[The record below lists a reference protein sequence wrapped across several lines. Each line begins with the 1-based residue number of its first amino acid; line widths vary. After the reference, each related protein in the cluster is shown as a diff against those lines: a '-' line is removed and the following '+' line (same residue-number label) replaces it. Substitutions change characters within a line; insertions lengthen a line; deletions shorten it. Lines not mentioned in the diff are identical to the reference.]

1 MKKENSLLILWI
13 IFGFVFVKSIDSIL
27 FLFTHL
33 VYFGTSTIG
42 IPYYI
47 LKFII
52 PIITL
57 TSYIL
62 ATTLILRKLKTH
74 SKSDGIYLTEFP
86 KRAFTVLILITI
98 FLNPI
103 TNKVSGL
110 FAEYNVTA
118 QSENATDF
126 INFYGWMH
134 FGLGFSRWIILIV
147 LAYIY
152 FNKYNSEL
160 IKN

>member
-1 MKKENSLLILWI
+1 MRKENILLILWV

-33 VYFGTSTIG
+33 VYFGTSKIG
-42 IPYYI
+42 IPYNI
-47 LKFII
+47 LRFII
-52 PIITL
+52 PIVTFS
-57 TSYIL
+57 SYVL
-62 ATTLILRKLKTH
+62 ATTLILKKLKTS

-86 KRAFTVLILITI
+86 KRTFIILVLIAI
-98 FLNPI
+98 FLSPI
-103 TNKVSGL
+103 TNKLSGL
-110 FAEYNVTA
+110 FAEYNATT

-126 INFYGWMH
+126 IDFYGWMY
-134 FGLGFSRWIILIV
+134 FGIGFSRWIILIF